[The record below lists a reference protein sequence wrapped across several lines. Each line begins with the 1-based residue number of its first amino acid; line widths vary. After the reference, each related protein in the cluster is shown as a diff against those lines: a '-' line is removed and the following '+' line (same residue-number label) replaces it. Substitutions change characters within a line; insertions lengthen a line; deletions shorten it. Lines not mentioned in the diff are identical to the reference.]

1 MKTTKTLISGD
12 GDHMNPSVGTF
23 KIFSRNIE
31 TCKEK
36 ERKPNKNHTKNIYE
50 LLQLISLLPYEVV
63 IKNDD
68 DR

>member
-12 GDHMNPSVGTF
+12 GDHVDPSVGTF
-23 KIFSRNIE
+23 EILSRNIE

-50 LLQLISLLPYEVV
+50 LLRLIRLLTYVVV

-68 DR
+68 GR